1 MCLAL
6 LDSGK
11 AIRSS
16 SVEVSRLCPFYIR
29 GYEINSIHRS
39 IKYLIRLKFVAWFSN
54 FSGISNKRR
63 MYLIDFFKKSRSTL
77 LFLLLFSVFFLPI
90 LYFLVK
96 PKDRLPVYNPVDVN
110 PRLVDDSVKHISRNH
125 RIAGFD
131 LVNQNGKQVTEE
143 DFKGK
148 IYVADFF
155 FTRCQT
161 ICPIMAVHM
170 KDLQEHYRSD
180 PELKFLSHSVTPV
193 MDSVPVL
200 RAYADKNGAIDGKW
214 EITTGDKK
222 HIYNLARKSYFA
234 VLDEGDG
241 GDQDFIHTE
250 QFILVDKKGRIRGF
264 YDGTEKEE
272 MQRII
277 DDVAV
282 LKAEE

>member
-1 MCLAL
+1 
-6 LDSGK
+6 
-11 AIRSS
+11 
-16 SVEVSRLCPFYIR
+16 
-29 GYEINSIHRS
+29 
-39 IKYLIRLKFVAWFSN
+39 
-54 FSGISNKRR
+54 

-77 LFLLLFSVFFLPI
+77 IFLFFFSVIFIPV
-90 LYFLVK
+90 LYFLVR
-96 PKDRLPVYNPVDVN
+96 PKDELPVYNPVDVN

-125 RIAGFD
+125 RISDFN
-131 LVNQNGKQVTEE
+131 LINQNGETITEE
-143 DFKGK
+143 DFEGK

-161 ICPIMAVHM
+161 ICPIMAVNM
-170 KDLQEHYRSD
+170 KDLQEEFKND
-180 PELKFLSHSVTPV
+180 PDVKLLSHSVTPV

-200 RAYADKNGAIDGKW
+200 RSYADRNDAIDGKW

-222 HIYNLARKSYFA
+222 HIYELARKSYFA

-250 QFILVDKKGRIRGF
+250 QFILVDKKGQIRGF

-277 DDVAV
+277 DDVSI
-282 LKAEE
+282 LKSEYQ